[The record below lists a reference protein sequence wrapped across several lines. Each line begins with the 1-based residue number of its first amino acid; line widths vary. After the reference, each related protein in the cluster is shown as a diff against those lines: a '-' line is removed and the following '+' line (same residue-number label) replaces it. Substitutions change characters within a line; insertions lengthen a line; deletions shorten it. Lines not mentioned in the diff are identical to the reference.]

1 MTLGVSILDTA
12 KKPAGFGE
20 RRRRQKTSIDLSSIS
35 VFVRGEVLGRVTGL
49 DGMGHDGA
57 YFELVSI

>member
-12 KKPAGFGE
+12 KKPAGLGE

-57 YFELVSI
+57 YFEIVSI